1 MTNFSELE
9 SIIGYT
15 FNNKNHL
22 RLALTHSS
30 YANEKGMARTSYNE
44 RIEFLGDAVLE
55 LVSSDY
61 LYRNYPDMMEG
72 NMTKLRAK
80 LVCEEALAASARE
93 INLGTFLMLGKGE
106 EVTGG
111 RTRDSILS
119 DAFESLIGAIYLDS
133 GIEKAK
139 DFINRFVLNDIENKT
154 LFVDSKTTLQE
165 IVQSRFRQSVTYK
178 VINESGPE
186 HNKQFE
192 IAAFIGDRQM
202 ASGTGRSKKSAAQ
215 NAAYKTMLMIKD
227 L

>member
-1 MTNFSELE
+1 MTNFNELE

-55 LVSSDY
+55 LLSSDY
-61 LYRNYPDMMEG
+61 LYRSYPDMMEG

-154 LFVDSKTTLQE
+154 LFVDSKTALQE
-165 IVQSRFRQSVTYK
+165 LVQSRFRQSVTYK
-178 VINESGPE
+178 VISESGPE

-202 ASGTGRSKKSAAQ
+202 ASGIGRSKKSAAQ

>member
-1 MTNFSELE
+1 MTDLTELE
-9 SIIGYT
+9 SIIEYT
-15 FNNKNHL
+15 FNNKNYL

-30 YANEKGMARTSYNE
+30 YANEKHMANTAYNE

-61 LYRNYPDMMEG
+61 LYNNYPDMMEG
-72 NMTKLRAK
+72 DMTKLRAK
-80 LVCEEALAASARE
+80 LVCEESLAASARE
-93 INLGTFLMLGKGE
+93 INLGSFLMLGKGE

-119 DAFESLIGAIYLDS
+119 DAFEALIGAIYQDS
-133 GIEKAK
+133 GISNAREFVIKY
-139 DFINRFVLNDIENKT
+139 VLNDIDNKT
-154 LFVDSKTTLQE
+154 LFIDSKTTLQE
-165 IVQSRFRQSVTYK
+165 IAQSKFKQPVTYK
-178 VINESGPE
+178 VINETGPE

-202 ASGTGRSKKSAAQ
+202 ETGVGKSKKSAAQ
-215 NAAYKTMLMIKD
+215 NAAYKTILLIKD

>member
-1 MTNFSELE
+1 MTNFNELE

-55 LVSSDY
+55 LLSSDY
-61 LYRNYPDMMEG
+61 LYRSYPDMMEG

-165 IVQSRFRQSVTYK
+165 LVQSRFRQSVTYK
-178 VINESGPE
+178 VISESGPE

-202 ASGTGRSKKSAAQ
+202 ASGIGRSKKSAAQ

>member
-80 LVCEEALAASARE
+80 LVCEESLAASARE

-202 ASGTGRSKKSAAQ
+202 ASGIGRSKKSAAQ

>member
-1 MTNFSELE
+1 MNNINKLE

-15 FNNKNHL
+15 FNNKNHI

-30 YANEKGMARTSYNE
+30 YANEKHMAKTAYNE

-55 LVSSDY
+55 LISSDY
-61 LYRNYPDMMEG
+61 LYNHYPDMMEG

-80 LVCEEALAASARE
+80 LVCEESLAASART
-93 INLGTFLMLGKGE
+93 INLGQYLLLGKGE

-119 DAFESLIGAIYLDS
+119 DAFESVIGAIYLDS
-133 GIEKAK
+133 GIDNAREFVLKY
-139 DFINRFVLNDIENKT
+139 VLNDIENKT
-154 LFVDSKTTLQE
+154 LFIDSKTTLQE
-165 IVQSRFRQSVTYK
+165 IAQSKFKQPVTYK
-178 VINESGPE
+178 VISESGPE

-192 IAAFIGDRQM
+192 IAAYIGDKQM
-202 ASGTGRSKKSAAQ
+202 ETGIGKSKKSAAQ
-215 NAAYKTMLMIKD
+215 NAAYKTMLLIKD

>member
-1 MTNFSELE
+1 MTDLTELE
-9 SIIGYT
+9 SIIEYT
-15 FNNKNHL
+15 FNNKNYL

-30 YANEKGMARTSYNE
+30 YANEKHMAKTAYNE

-61 LYRNYPDMMEG
+61 LYNNYPDMMEG
-72 NMTKLRAK
+72 DMTKLRAK
-80 LVCEEALAASARE
+80 LVCEESLAASARE
-93 INLGTFLMLGKGE
+93 INLGSFLMLGKGE

-119 DAFESLIGAIYLDS
+119 DAFEALIGAIYQDS
-133 GIEKAK
+133 GISNAREFVIKY
-139 DFINRFVLNDIENKT
+139 VLNDIDNKT
-154 LFVDSKTTLQE
+154 LFIDSKTTLQE
-165 IVQSRFRQSVTYK
+165 IAQSKFKQPVTYR
-178 VINESGPE
+178 VINETGPE

-202 ASGTGRSKKSAAQ
+202 ETGVGKSKKSAAQ
-215 NAAYKTMLMIKD
+215 NAAYKTILLIKD

>member
-1 MTNFSELE
+1 MTDLSEFE
-9 SIIGYT
+9 SIIEYT

-30 YANEKGMARTSYNE
+30 YANEKHMSKTAYNE

-61 LYRNYPDMMEG
+61 LYNNYPDMMEG
-72 NMTKLRAK
+72 DMTKLRAK
-80 LVCEEALAASARE
+80 LVCEESLAASARE
-93 INLGTFLMLGKGE
+93 INLGDFLMLGKGE

-119 DAFESLIGAIYLDS
+119 DAFEAIIGAIYLDS
-133 GIEKAK
+133 GINNARE
-139 DFINRFVLNDIENKT
+139 FILKYVLNDIDNKT
-154 LFVDSKTTLQE
+154 LFIDSKTTLQE
-165 IVQSRFRQSVTYK
+165 IAQSKFKKPVTYK
-178 VINESGPE
+178 VINETGPE

-192 IAAFIGDRQM
+192 IAAFIGDKQM
-202 ASGTGRSKKSAAQ
+202 ETGIGKSKKSAAQ
-215 NAAYKTMLMIKD
+215 NAAYKTMLLIKD

>member
-1 MTNFSELE
+1 
-9 SIIGYT
+9 
-15 FNNKNHL
+15 
-22 RLALTHSS
+22 
-30 YANEKGMARTSYNE
+30 
-44 RIEFLGDAVLE
+44 
-55 LVSSDY
+55 
-61 LYRNYPDMMEG
+61 MMEG

-165 IVQSRFRQSVTYK
+165 LVQSRFRQSVTYK
-178 VINESGPE
+178 VISESGPE

>member
-1 MTNFSELE
+1 MTNFNELE

-55 LVSSDY
+55 LLSSDY
-61 LYRNYPDMMEG
+61 LYRSYPDMMEG

-165 IVQSRFRQSVTYK
+165 LVQSRFKQSVTYK
-178 VINESGPE
+178 VISESGPE

-202 ASGTGRSKKSAAQ
+202 ASGIGRSKKSAAQ

>member
-1 MTNFSELE
+1 MTDLTELE
-9 SIIGYT
+9 SIIEYT
-15 FNNKNHL
+15 FNNKNYL

-30 YANEKGMARTSYNE
+30 YANEKHMAKTAYNE

-61 LYRNYPDMMEG
+61 LYNNYPDMMEG
-72 NMTKLRAK
+72 DMTKLRAK
-80 LVCEEALAASARE
+80 LVCEESLAASARE
-93 INLGTFLMLGKGE
+93 INLGSFLMLGKGE

-119 DAFESLIGAIYLDS
+119 DAFEALIGAIYQDS
-133 GIEKAK
+133 GISNAREFVIKY
-139 DFINRFVLNDIENKT
+139 VLNDIDNKT
-154 LFVDSKTTLQE
+154 LFIDSKTTLQE
-165 IVQSRFRQSVTYK
+165 IAQSKFKQPVTYK
-178 VINESGPE
+178 VINETGPE

-202 ASGTGRSKKSAAQ
+202 ETGVGKSKKSAAQ
-215 NAAYKTMLMIKD
+215 NAAYKTILLIKD